1 MKKILVTGGTVFVS
15 HYVAEY
21 CAAQGHEVFVLNRGS
36 KTQPPGVRL
45 IKCDRRSIGEKLR
58 NISFDAVIDVTAYD
72 ARDIVDLTG
81 ALGDCGA
88 YVMISSSAIYP
99 ETAAQPFREE
109 SPLGPNKFWGRYG
122 AGKILAE
129 RALQERFPGAYI
141 LRPPYLYG
149 EMNNVY
155 REAFVFECAEK
166 KRPFF
171 LPKDGAM
178 KLQFFHVGDLCR
190 FIGAVLEKRPERH
203 VFNVGN
209 KEPVTVKDWAAL
221 CYRIVGREPEYVGV
235 YADVEQRN
243 YFSFYDYEYRLDVE
257 NQRAIMPETTSLE
270 DGLERAY
277 AWYRGNREK
286 VGVKPFI
293 AYIDE
298 NFGRI
303 PKL

>member
-15 HYVAEY
+15 RYVAEY

-81 ALGDCGA
+81 A
-88 YVMISSSAIYP
+88 YVMISSSAVYP
-99 ETAAQPFREE
+99 ETASQPFREE

-190 FIGAVLEKRPERH
+190 FIGAVL
-203 VFNVGN
+203 
-209 KEPVTVKDWAAL
+209 VKN
-221 CYRIVGREPEYVGV
+221 GRN
-235 YADVEQRN
+235 AM
-243 YFSFYDYEYRLDVE
+243 FSTWGTKSRS
-257 NQRAIMPETTSLE
+257 P
-270 DGLERAY
+270 
-277 AWYRGNREK
+277 
-286 VGVKPFI
+286 
-293 AYIDE
+293 
-298 NFGRI
+298 
-303 PKL
+303 

>member
-15 HYVAEY
+15 RYVAEY
-21 CAAQGHEVFVLNRGS
+21 CATRGHEVFVLNRGI
-36 KTQPPGVRL
+36 KTQPPGVSL
-45 IKCDRRSIGEKLR
+45 IKCDRHSIGDKLR
-58 NISFDAVIDVTAYD
+58 NIRFDAVVDVTAYD

-88 YVMISSSAIYP
+88 HVMISSSAVYP
-99 ETAAQPFREE
+99 ETGAQPFREE
-109 SPLGPNKFWGRYG
+109 SPLGPNKFWGEYG
-122 AGKILAE
+122 VGKILAE
-129 RALQERFPGAYI
+129 RELQERFPGAYI

-178 KLQFFHVGDLCR
+178 RLQFFHVRDLCR
-190 FIGAVLEKRPERH
+190 FIDVVLEKRPERH

-209 KEPVTVKDWAAL
+209 NDPITVKDWAAL
-221 CYRIVGREPEYVGV
+221 CYRIVGRKPEYVGV
-235 YADVEQRN
+235 HEDVEQRN

-257 NQRAIMPETTSLE
+257 NQRAMMPETTSLE